1 MESVRTDRTRTWK
14 KKGESL
20 KKHCTAKGKKE
31 GVGGRM
37 VRFMVAIAHNKGGI
51 KCRQYFG
58 PINSETCKSFID
70 EQFSD
75 VFKNSANPKG
85 KLLLQAGDPSQNSR
99 IVCEAMNSVG
109 CRLFKIPRRSPDL
122 NPIENMFYLIRNP
135 IENMF
140 HLIRNPIENMF
151 HLKKDAVTRN
161 LEHETY
167 EKFSRR
173 AKKTGLDFP
182 IDIINRTIESM
193 SKQIDQ
199 VTKTKGQRTKY

>member
-1 MESVRTDRTRTWK
+1 MESVRTVRTQTQK

-75 VFKNSANPKG
+75 MFKNSANPKG
-85 KLLLQAGDPSQNSR
+85 KLFLQDGDPFQ
-99 IVCEAMNSVG
+99 
-109 CRLFKIPRRSPDL
+109 
-122 NPIENMFYLIRNP
+122 
-135 IENMF
+135 
-140 HLIRNPIENMF
+140 
-151 HLKKDAVTRN
+151 
-161 LEHETY
+161 
-167 EKFSRR
+167 
-173 AKKTGLDFP
+173 
-182 IDIINRTIESM
+182 
-193 SKQIDQ
+193 KQ
-199 VTKTKGQRTKY
+199 